1 MNLSGLLPA
10 LRALPEYRSAL
21 DTLALSEKRRHGFA
35 LNLPRAARIP
45 VSAALAEDAR
55 CPALVVAARIDRAL
69 TFAEELG
76 VWNPALPVLQFNEP
90 TPLFYEYAAWDA
102 RTIRARI
109 SALAAL
115 CGGVQL
121 NAPTIV
127 VTSARALM
135 TRTLPQRD
143 FLTNTR
149 TLKVGQPVR
158 LEKLIET
165 WVGAGYT
172 AGTLVVEPG
181 QFARRGGIID
191 IFPMADDLPARL
203 ELFGDDIETIR
214 RFDPATQRSGESVES
229 LTITPAREALPKHQK
244 AVGSQ
249 QNAENENSAFL
260 EFQLPLMFP
269 PASLL
274 EYLPA
279 HALVLVDDW
288 QEFADTVSEFEEQA
302 VQLRGEQLEAGL
314 IDEDFPLPY
323 HTWAE
328 LQDELAEREPIFLAA
343 RTDEET
349 RSAVIN
355 LGSRFHPGPRYGG
368 QLKPLLDHLR
378 DLQAADPA
386 HGIGLDRAVVV
397 TRQSQRLAELWGEHH
412 AYTAPTDSISPFP
425 AEGALSFVQGALS
438 EGWRLEIAEGRKQ
451 EAESNSLPSA
461 FRLPPSALH
470 LLTDSEIFGWARPE
484 PRRRARRAA
493 AAPEANY
500 ADFAPGDFVVHADF
514 GIGRFR
520 ELVKRAVEGLEREYL
535 LLEYADGDELYVPIH
550 QTDRLTRYIGADD
563 HPPTLSRLGSTE
575 WQTIKSRTQQAIEE
589 LAKEML
595 ELYAKREIVPGRPFG
610 ADTPWQAEL
619 EASFPYV
626 ETEDQWRAIHEVKA
640 DMEKPRP
647 MDRLICGDVGY
658 GKTEVALRAAFK
670 AVMDGAQVAVLV
682 PTTVLA
688 QQHLHTFQARL
699 APYPV
704 QVEMLSRFRS
714 PAEARHIVEQLAAGA
729 VDIVIGTHRLLQK
742 DVQFKN
748 LGLLVIDEEQRFGVT
763 HKERLKQMRTEVDVL
778 TLTATPIP
786 RTLYMSLTGVRDIS
800 TINTPPEE
808 RLPIVTHSGPYN
820 ERLARQAILRELD
833 RGGQVF
839 FVHNRVQSIG
849 IVRHKLEHLIPEARL
864 GVGHGQMDEHE
875 LSRVMDQFTDGGIDI
890 LLCTSI
896 IESGLDI
903 PNANTLI
910 VDRADTFGLAQLY
923 QLRGRVGRGAA
934 QAYAYF
940 FTDRRHRPTVEA
952 RERLD
957 TIAEQTELGAG
968 YSIAMR
974 DLEMR
979 GAGDLL
985 GRRQSGHISAVGFH
999 LYTRLLTQAV
1009 KKLKI
1014 QDSSSKIQPGKGP
1027 LSLESWNLEF
1037 AVSVDLPLAA
1047 SIPSDYVADR
1057 GLRLQL
1063 YRRLANLTDEDDV
1076 AAMGAELADRFG
1088 PLPRVVENLLYQ
1100 LRVKIRAARAGVSAV
1115 ASESGQ
1121 IVLILPAREDGDYGG
1136 LVGNVGPGVRMSKNK
1151 IWLPPPKGDLRRATT
1166 EREKEWREQL
1176 LAVLAQLAVER
1187 GQPQPST

>member
-1 MNLSGLLPA
+1 MKLIHPTFHL
-10 LRALPEYRSAL
+10 SAL
-21 DTLALSEKRRHGFA
+21 SLHPCICSPTPKSSAGRAPS
-35 LNLPRAARIP
+35 RAA
-45 VSAALAEDAR
+45 V
-55 CPALVVAARIDRAL
+55 
-69 TFAEELG
+69 
-76 VWNPALPVLQFNEP
+76 
-90 TPLFYEYAAWDA
+90 
-102 RTIRARI
+102 
-109 SALAAL
+109 
-115 CGGVQL
+115 
-121 NAPTIV
+121 
-127 VTSARALM
+127 
-135 TRTLPQRD
+135 
-143 FLTNTR
+143 
-149 TLKVGQPVR
+149 
-158 LEKLIET
+158 
-165 WVGAGYT
+165 
-172 AGTLVVEPG
+172 
-181 QFARRGGIID
+181 
-191 IFPMADDLPARL
+191 
-203 ELFGDDIETIR
+203 
-214 RFDPATQRSGESVES
+214 
-229 LTITPAREALPKHQK
+229 
-244 AVGSQ
+244 
-249 QNAENENSAFL
+249 
-260 EFQLPLMFP
+260 
-269 PASLL
+269 
-274 EYLPA
+274 
-279 HALVLVDDW
+279 
-288 QEFADTVSEFEEQA
+288 
-302 VQLRGEQLEAGL
+302 
-314 IDEDFPLPY
+314 
-323 HTWAE
+323 
-328 LQDELAEREPIFLAA
+328 
-343 RTDEET
+343 
-349 RSAVIN
+349 
-355 LGSRFHPGPRYGG
+355 
-368 QLKPLLDHLR
+368 
-378 DLQAADPA
+378 
-386 HGIGLDRAVVV
+386 
-397 TRQSQRLAELWGEHH
+397 
-412 AYTAPTDSISPFP
+412 
-425 AEGALSFVQGALS
+425 
-438 EGWRLEIAEGRKQ
+438 
-451 EAESNSLPSA
+451 
-461 FRLPPSALH
+461 
-470 LLTDSEIFGWARPE
+470 
-484 PRRRARRAA
+484 
-493 AAPEANY
+493 APEANY

-550 QTDRLTRYIGADD
+550 QTDRLTRYVGADD

-1014 QDSSSKIQPGKGP
+1014 QESSSKIQPGKGP

-1121 IVLILPAREDGDYGG
+1121 IVLILPARKDGDYGG